1 VVIDF
6 TDVPPGNV
14 ETAYQQPHGLVF
26 SSNAVARPTSADPAR
41 AIPVLDYDEN
51 IAHRTYFSVQDGFTD
66 YLSFAMYNT
75 ASRSIAFLLFLR
87 NEASLNAGFNIAS
100 MYVDAPPNT
109 WTQWNLTFSG
119 VAKGV
124 NLFGIEVSTYAQFT
138 NITYVPVPKAEC
150 PGTSYW
156 IWNPTTNTAVGEL
169 TNNTELCLPQPYNIE
184 ARPCSPPA
192 KLPVTVAL
200 KNATLANLQSRNE
213 RDVPYLLWGDD
224 PATGD
229 VFPNKVRL
237 ADGTY
242 WVESKIDG
250 VVERIRFTKRC

>member
-14 ETAYQQPHGLVF
+14 ETAYQQQHGLVF

-75 ASRSIAFLLFLR
+75 ASRYIAFLLFVR
-87 NEASLNAGFNIAS
+87 SEAS
-100 MYVDAPPNT
+100 MYVEAPPNT

-138 NITYVPVPKAEC
+138 NITYVPVPKAC
-150 PGTSYW
+150 PGTTYW
-156 IWNPTTNTAVGEL
+156 IWNPATNAAVGEL
-169 TNNTELCLPQPYNIE
+169 TNNTEVCLAQPYNIE
-184 ARPCSPPA
+184 ARPCSAPTQ
-192 KLPVTVAL
+192 LPVTVAL
-200 KNATLANLQSRNE
+200 KNGALANLQSRNE
-213 RDVPYLLWGDD
+213 RESPYLLWGDD

-250 VVERIRFTKRC
+250 VVERIRFTKKC